1 MSPHEC
7 DPARGAE
14 HSPSGRQ
21 CDRCA
26 HYAACRLCR
35 QSKEEEADRG
45 VLRLVEGHRT
55 AAQTEAPGSVQS
67 GMDLYLR
74 SSGLQPCAYAKADS
88 DSTRRMNGP
97 KCLCRQNE
105 PPAGEQNN
113 TR

>member
-7 DPARGAE
+7 DSARGAE

-26 HYAACRLCR
+26 HHAACRLCR
-35 QSKEEEADRG
+35 QSEEEKADRR

-55 AAQTEAPGSVQS
+55 AAQTEASGSVQS

-74 SSGLQPCAYAKADS
+74 SSGLQPCAYAKADPNS
-88 DSTRRMNGP
+88 CRRMTRP
-97 KCLCRQNE
+97 KCVSAVSYTHLRAHE
-105 PPAGEQNN
+105 
-113 TR
+113 TD